1 MKFKLIMTLVT
12 PDITEEVVE
21 TAKKAGATGNVVV
34 SARGCGINETKFLGI
49 SVDDKTDIIFFV
61 VEEHS
66 VNKILDAINNECD
79 LHKPGNGIAIVLSI
93 DKVVGLERQILKIKE
108 KLKGEQL

>member
-1 MKFKLIMTLVT
+1 MTLVT
-12 PDITEEVVE
+12 PEITEEVVE
-21 TAKKAGATGNVVV
+21 TAKKAGATGNVIVP
-34 SARGCGINETKFLGI
+34 ARGSGINETKFLGI

-66 VNKILDAINNECD
+66 VNKILNAINNECD
-79 LHKPGNGIAIVLSI
+79 LRKPGNGIAIVLSI
-93 DKVVGLERQILKIKE
+93 DNVVGLERQVLKIKE

>member
-1 MKFKLIMTLVT
+1 MTLVT
-12 PDITEEVVE
+12 PEITEEVVE

-66 VNKILDAINNECD
+66 VNKILDAINDECD
-79 LHKPGNGIAIVLSI
+79 LQKPGNGIAIVLSI
-93 DKVVGLERQILKIKE
+93 DKVVGLEKQILKIKE